1 MACMLSYREAKLVSV
16 ITDNEAKTLLLL
28 RYKLVFNLQ
37 TNLYGV
43 ANVL

>member
-1 MACMLSYREAKLVSV
+1 MACMLSYRDAKLALV
-16 ITDNEAKTLLLL
+16 ITDIEAKTLLLL
-28 RYKLVFNLQ
+28 LYKLAFNLQ